1 MATAIGRRARRRVR
15 RRAGAGRE
23 AEITLA
29 TLSCDLQLKS
39 FSELCD
45 VRDPGSAV
53 ACSSASSEL
62 RALTRAECQ
71 QLRPDD
77 TDPTLKTLYFD
88 TCAYVEGRTK
98 VAAITAH
105 CRTSSSSWTYGPWK
119 RARVLL
125 WDDHNDEL
133 LVTVAKSVS
142 QRFLL

>member
-1 MATAIGRRARRRVR
+1 MAMAMGRRARRRAR
-15 RRAGAGRE
+15 RRAAAGRE

-29 TLSCDLQLKS
+29 TLSGDLQLKI

-45 VRDPGSAV
+45 LCDPGSAV
-53 ACSSASSEL
+53 AFSSASSEL

-71 QLRPDD
+71 QLRPDE
-77 TDPTLKTLYFD
+77 TNPTIKALYFD
-88 TCAYVEGRTK
+88 TELYAEGRTK
-98 VAAITAH
+98 VAAITAR